1 MVYNECIYFQVQHS
15 QNRSPF
21 SMDDLSSSQYTSMN
35 SNFMS
40 GLPAGDDCHS
50 DRYTPSMPVETS
62 LFPGSD
68 INSSNSYSP
77 VYANLENVESTTFG
91 TFGAPLSEFSSNEL
105 FGENQQILDE
115 KILNES
121 FYGELDY
128 LNLSPTSSSSD
139 GSLYQEDSS
148 SSSYDQGRFK
158 SSERLEA
165 SSATTFGLSAQ
176 QLVPASVP
184 SASGA
189 KKRPQ
194 KNRNKLKTSEYAKL
208 SEEEK
213 LNRKLQLN
221 NMCSKEY
228 NQRKKELYNL
238 KKQEFD
244 VESNNNAIL
253 RNQLEEKKKHV
264 KILKKALNHINRN

>member
-1 MVYNECIYFQVQHS
+1 
-15 QNRSPF
+15 
-21 SMDDLSSSQYTSMN
+21 MDDLSSSQYTSMN

-40 GLPAGDDCHS
+40 GLPAGDDWHS
-50 DRYTPSMPVETS
+50 DRYIPSMPGDTS

-68 INSSNSYSP
+68 INSSNSNSP

-91 TFGAPLSEFSSNEL
+91 MFGAPLSEFSSNEL
-105 FGENQQILDE
+105 FGESQQILDE

-128 LNLSPTSSSSD
+128 LNLSPASSSSD

-148 SSSYDQGRFK
+148 SCSYDQGRFK

-213 LNRKLQLN
+213 LNRKLLLN

-228 NQRKKELYNL
+228 NQRKKELYNI

-244 VESNNNAIL
+244 IESNNNAIL

-264 KILKKALNHINRN
+264 KILTKALNHINRN